1 VIPEPAPEFRLSS
14 LPRAPALASA
24 ALLLLF
30 AAEAAFFA
38 FHEGTWYDEACSM
51 TSAQGTF
58 SDTLDHAQRMEQQP
72 PLYFLMLN
80 AWLRL
85 HRSIG
90 FARLL
95 SLLPTIL
102 GVLLT
107 VRTFLRVS
115 RPVSPAVVP
124 LVLAV
129 LLASP
134 MTMYLATEARGYAF
148 QFVLGA
154 LIASTMAEIQ
164 ARGSAT
170 RTDVVMILA
179 AGVLLSYI
187 NYLAGLAA
195 GCATIALLV
204 SRLIRLRQAAVI
216 AVGGVL
222 LGSPLLL
229 TVRDHVQSHAAAGEG
244 WTLEGPVIALERLTW
259 VALPH
264 AVARGHWQAWIGA
277 AAAAAVVAG
286 LILQR
291 RAGLRPALPRPFLL
305 ASGLTVGIFLALGFA
320 TGAALVVY
328 ERYYAAYL
336 SVILVTS
343 FTLLRASLGWT
354 PALAL
359 LLTLAAGGQY
369 RIVALHGPGIRQGD
383 WRRIAAKLD
392 RDPSPSLPVYVFPPP
407 ESLTLKVEIA
417 DPRRVEAFPH
427 DYDGNSVA
435 RAPAYQIPDPE
446 AVRARIARRAGM
458 GRFWLAYT
466 LDPIAPVEVEKP
478 LEPVEAFLARRC
490 VIEGDFPF
498 KDCRLLLLRLRE

>member
-1 VIPEPAPEFRLSS
+1 VISEPAPEFRLSS
-14 LPRAPALASA
+14 LPRGPALACA
-24 ALLLLF
+24 ALVLLF
-30 AAEAAFFA
+30 AAEATYFDL
-38 FHEGTWYDEACSM
+38 HEGTWYDEACSM

-58 SDTLDHAQRMEQQP
+58 SNTLDHAQRMEQQP
-72 PLYFLMLN
+72 PLYFLVLN
-80 AWLRL
+80 LWLKL

-95 SLLPTIL
+95 SVLPTIL

-107 VRTFLRVS
+107 LRTFVRVS
-115 RPVSPAVVP
+115 RPPSPAAVP
-124 LVLAV
+124 LILAV

-170 RTDVVMILA
+170 RTDVVTILA

-187 NYLAGLAA
+187 HYVAGLAA
-195 GCATIALLV
+195 GCATIALLAA
-204 SRLIRLRQAAVI
+204 RLIRLRQAAVI
-216 AVGGVL
+216 AVGGIL

-229 TVRDHVQSHAAAGEG
+229 TVRGHVQAHAAAGEG
-244 WTLEGPVIALERLTW
+244 WTLEGPLIALERLTW
-259 VALPH
+259 VVLPH

-277 AAAAAVVAG
+277 VVAAAVGVG

-320 TGAALVVY
+320 TGAALVIY
-328 ERYYAAYL
+328 ERYYAAFL

-343 FTLLRASLGWT
+343 FTLLRASLGWM
-354 PALAL
+354 PALAV

-369 RIVALHGPGIRQGD
+369 RILALHGPGIRKGD

-392 RDPSPSLPVYVFPPP
+392 RDLSPSLPVYVFPPP
-407 ESLTLKVEIA
+407 ESLSLKVEIA
-417 DPRRVEAFPH
+417 DPRRVEAFPY
-427 DYDGNSVA
+427 DYDGDSVV
-435 RAPAYQIPDPE
+435 RAPDYRIPDQEP
-446 AVRARIARRAGM
+446 VRARIARRAGT

-466 LDPIAPVEVEKP
+466 LNPIRPVEVERP

-490 VIEGDFPF
+490 VIESDFPF
-498 KDCRLLLLRLRE
+498 KDSHLLLLRLRE

>member
-1 VIPEPAPEFRLSS
+1 
-14 LPRAPALASA
+14 
-24 ALLLLF
+24 
-30 AAEAAFFA
+30 
-38 FHEGTWYDEACSM
+38 
-51 TSAQGTF
+51 
-58 SDTLDHAQRMEQQP
+58 MEQQP
-72 PLYFLMLN
+72 PLYFLALN
-80 AWLRL
+80 LWLRL

-95 SLLPTIL
+95 SILPTIL

-107 VRTFLRVS
+107 LRTFLRVS
-115 RPVSPAVVP
+115 RPASPAAAP

-129 LLASP
+129 LLSSP

-154 LIASTMAEIQ
+154 LIAATMAEIQ

-204 SRLIRLRQAAVI
+204 AGLIRLRQAAVI
-216 AVGGVL
+216 AAGGLL

-259 VALPH
+259 VVLPH
-264 AVARGHWQAWIGA
+264 AVARGHWQAWI
-277 AAAAAVVAG
+277 AAAVAIAVAGG

-305 ASGLTVGIFLALGFA
+305 SSGLTVGIFLALGVA

-343 FTLLRASLGWT
+343 FTLLRTSLGGT
-354 PALAL
+354 PALVL
-359 LLTLAAGGQY
+359 LLILAAGGQY

-392 RDPSPSLPVYVFPPP
+392 QDPSPSLAVYVFPPP

-417 DPRRVEAFPH
+417 DPRRVEAFPY

-435 RAPAYQIPDPE
+435 RAPAYQIPDQEP
-446 AVRARIARRAGM
+446 VRARIARRAGT

-478 LEPVEAFLARRC
+478 LEPVEAFIARRC